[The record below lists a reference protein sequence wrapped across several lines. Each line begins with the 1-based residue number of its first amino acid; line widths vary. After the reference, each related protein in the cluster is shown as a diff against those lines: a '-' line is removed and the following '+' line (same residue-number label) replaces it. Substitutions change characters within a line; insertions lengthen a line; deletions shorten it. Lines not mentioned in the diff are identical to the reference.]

1 MAKAVNA
8 ADEESADLP
17 RGPVEARSLSAITG
31 IASNPPAYPR
41 NPTQKKLEPLSL
53 YIVRVP
59 GSKDVFL
66 SPLKPPTKASV
77 SAEAINASLY
87 YLHVATPDDQALLH
101 EVEQEREE
109 KARLRREMGDDAD
122 LPPELARLN
131 NVRRKPV
138 PGGGGGHNGDAE
150 KKEAPST
157 PPSLPVRPPM
167 HSPSHS
173 TASLQPPPM
182 PARPG
187 LSPRSSGD
195 FAGAPQHRQ
204 DFLDNPTDDPTS
216 ARPRRPLPPVP
227 QDEDALDAYEENF
240 MKKPHRWS
248 ALGHLS
254 RGQEFW
260 KEKYEALSAAGRH
273 SLDSREPRM
282 RPTSAHASPSYP
294 HMGSPGRSPGQ
305 SPTRRPQEGR
315 PPERPGFHITLI
327 RRDPTH
333 GSQWNVAT
341 MSMPRMDGGAIDI
354 EVFTPGYKRFAAQNE
369 PLSLTSL
376 GVNLPAE
383 ARNSLN
389 LPPQSEAA
397 ETTSNEPAQPRR
409 FQRKLCVSRPH
420 VPEESRGSLDIS
432 GARPSIDS
440 LGRPSSQSGGGVSK
454 LKSGYYTFTSPWN
467 GTCTFSTSVNGRS
480 LKCKHMIPMPGFPPA
495 GGGNGAVEN
504 PAVTV
509 AEIRFNT
516 PFQASHLPHN
526 PGPSHVSPFYLSQTA
541 GFKDPAAASD
551 SHPDGTSAF
560 LPPGSKR
567 SSLAYFFNA
576 HAQAFTNRPRSRSGA
591 STHSNHNNNYPP
603 PPSTP
608 PFHARKPSHS
618 SASSVD
624 IDDPSGESR
633 RPLRR
638 QPSEDRL
645 DFSLAREPA
654 GGGMRGKSA
663 KLGKLVI
670 EDEGIKMLDLVVAS
684 CMAVWWRGYYY

>member
-1 MAKAVNA
+1 MAKADNA
-8 ADEESADLP
+8 VDDESADIP

-41 NPTQKKLEPLSL
+41 NPTQKKLDPLVL

-77 SAEAINASLY
+77 SAEAINSSLY

-109 KARLRREMGDDAD
+109 KARLRREMGEDAD

-138 PGGGGGHNGDAE
+138 PGGGNNGDAT
-150 KKEAPST
+150 KKEPPST

-167 HSPSHS
+167 QSPSHS
-173 TASLQPPPM
+173 TASLQPPALPT
-182 PARPG
+182 RPS
-187 LSPRSSGD
+187 LSPRSSAD
-195 FAGAPQHRQ
+195 FAGAVPQHRQ

-216 ARPRRPLPPVP
+216 ARPRHPLPPLP
-227 QDEDALDAYEENF
+227 QDEDGLDAYEENV
-240 MKKPHRWS
+240 MKKPQRWS
-248 ALGHLS
+248 ALGGYIS
-254 RGQEFW
+254 RGQESW
-260 KEKYEALSAAGRH
+260 KEKYEALSAGRH
-273 SLDSREPRM
+273 SLDSRDPRM
-282 RPTSAHASPSYP
+282 RPTSAHASPSYTG
-294 HMGSPGRSPGQ
+294 MGSPGRSPGH
-305 SPTRRPQEGR
+305 SPTRRPQESR
-315 PPERPGFHITLI
+315 APERPGFHITLI

-341 MSMPRMDGGAIDI
+341 MSTPRMDGGAIDI
-354 EVFTPGYKRFAAQNE
+354 EVFTPGYKRFAQSE
-369 PLSLTSL
+369 PLSLASL
-376 GVNLPAE
+376 GVNLPSE

-389 LPPQSEAA
+389 LPRQSESS
-397 ETTSNEPAQPRR
+397 ETASSEPAQPRR

-420 VPEESRGSLDIS
+420 APEESRGSLDVP
-432 GARPSIDS
+432 GARPSIES
-440 LGRPSSQSGGGVSK
+440 LGRPSSQGGGGASK

-480 LKCKHMIPMPGFPPA
+480 LKCKHMIPMPGFPPS
-495 GGGNGAVEN
+495 GGGNGAPEN

-526 PGPSHVSPFYLSQTA
+526 PGPSHTSPFSLSQTA
-541 GFKDPAAASD
+541 GFKDPAALYE
-551 SHPDGTSAF
+551 PDGPSSVF
-560 LPPGSKR
+560 PPPTSKR

-591 STHSNHNNNYPP
+591 STNSNHNPP

-608 PFHARKPSHS
+608 PFPARKPSLS

-624 IDDPSGESR
+624 IDDPSAEPR

-638 QPSEDRL
+638 PPSEDRL

-684 CMAVWWRGYYY
+684 CMSVWWRGYYY

>member
-1 MAKAVNA
+1 
-8 ADEESADLP
+8 
-17 RGPVEARSLSAITG
+17 
-31 IASNPPAYPR
+31 
-41 NPTQKKLEPLSL
+41 
-53 YIVRVP
+53 
-59 GSKDVFL
+59 
-66 SPLKPPTKASV
+66 
-77 SAEAINASLY
+77 
-87 YLHVATPDDQALLH
+87 
-101 EVEQEREE
+101 
-109 KARLRREMGDDAD
+109 MGDDAE

-138 PGGGGGHNGDAE
+138 PGDGGGGGHNGDAE
-150 KKEAPST
+150 KKEPPST

-173 TASLQPPPM
+173 TSSLQPPAM
-182 PARPG
+182 PTRPT
-187 LSPRSSGD
+187 LSPRSSVD
-195 FAGAPQHRQ
+195 WAGVVPQHHQ
-204 DFLDNPTDDPTS
+204 DFLDNPADDPMS
-216 ARPRRPLPPVP
+216 AHPRRPLPPLP
-227 QDEDALDAYEENF
+227 HDEDALDAYEENV

-248 ALGHLS
+248 ALGGYIS
-254 RGQEFW
+254 RGQETW
-260 KEKYEALSAAGRH
+260 KEKYESLAAGRL

-294 HMGSPGRSPGQ
+294 RMESPGRSPGQ
-305 SPTRRPQEGR
+305 SPTRRPQESR
-315 PPERPGFHITLI
+315 QPERPGFHITLI

-341 MSMPRMDGGAIDI
+341 MSTPRMDGGAIDI

-369 PLSLTSL
+369 PLSLAGL
-376 GVNLPAE
+376 GMNLSAE

-389 LPPQSEAA
+389 LPRQSEAA

-420 VPEESRGSLDIS
+420 APEESRGSLEVP
-432 GARPSIDS
+432 GARPSIES
-440 LGRPSSQSGGGVSK
+440 LGRPGSQGGGNSK

-480 LKCKHMIPMPGFPPA
+480 LKCKHMIPMPGLPSPA
-495 GGGNGAVEN
+495 GGGNGVEN

-516 PFQASHLPHN
+516 PFQAGHLPHN
-526 PGPSHVSPFYLSQTA
+526 PNPSHASPFHLSQTA
-541 GFKDPAAASD
+541 GFKDPAAAHD
-551 SHPDGTSAF
+551 HQPDGLSSAY
-560 LPPGSKR
+560 PPPASKR

-591 STHSNHNNNYPP
+591 STNSNHNPA

-608 PFHARKPSHS
+608 PFPSRKPSLS

-624 IDDPSGESR
+624 IDDPNAESR

-638 QPSEDRL
+638 PPSEDRL

>member
-1 MAKAVNA
+1 
-8 ADEESADLP
+8 
-17 RGPVEARSLSAITG
+17 
-31 IASNPPAYPR
+31 
-41 NPTQKKLEPLSL
+41 
-53 YIVRVP
+53 
-59 GSKDVFL
+59 
-66 SPLKPPTKASV
+66 
-77 SAEAINASLY
+77 
-87 YLHVATPDDQALLH
+87 
-101 EVEQEREE
+101 
-109 KARLRREMGDDAD
+109 
-122 LPPELARLN
+122 
-131 NVRRKPV
+131 
-138 PGGGGGHNGDAE
+138 
-150 KKEAPST
+150 
-157 PPSLPVRPPM
+157 
-167 HSPSHS
+167 
-173 TASLQPPPM
+173 
-182 PARPG
+182 
-187 LSPRSSGD
+187 
-195 FAGAPQHRQ
+195 
-204 DFLDNPTDDPTS
+204 
-216 ARPRRPLPPVP
+216 
-227 QDEDALDAYEENF
+227 
-240 MKKPHRWS
+240 MKKPNRWS
-248 ALGHLS
+248 ALGGYLS
-254 RGQEFW
+254 RGPESW
-260 KEKYEALSAAGRH
+260 KEKYEALSAGRH

-282 RPTSAHASPSYP
+282 RPTSAHANP
-294 HMGSPGRSPGQ
+294 HMGSPGKSPGQ
-305 SPTRRPQEGR
+305 SPTRRPQESR
-315 PPERPGFHITLI
+315 PSERPGFHITLI

-341 MSMPRMDGGAIDI
+341 MSTPRMDGSAIDI
-354 EVFTPGYKRFAAQNE
+354 EIFTPGYKRFAAQNE
-369 PLSLTSL
+369 PLSLASL

-389 LPPQSEAA
+389 LPPQTEAA
-397 ETTSNEPAQPRR
+397 ETASSEPTQPRR

-420 VPEESRGSLDIS
+420 APEESRGSLDIP

-440 LGRPSSQSGGGVSK
+440 LGRPRSQNGGGVSK

-480 LKCKHMIPMPGFPPA
+480 LKCKHMIPMPGFPSPA

-541 GFKDPAAASD
+541 GFKDTAAS
-551 SHPDGTSAF
+551 HDGHSDTNSAF
-560 LPPGSKR
+560 PQPTSKR

-591 STHSNHNNNYPP
+591 STHSNNNNYPP
-603 PPSTP
+603 APSTP
-608 PFHARKPSHS
+608 PFPSRKPSLS
-618 SASSVD
+618 STSSVD
-624 IDDPSGESR
+624 LDDPSAEPR

-638 QPSEDRL
+638 PPSEDRL